1 MNVWKFLELWL
12 QTTPMEVARMSE
24 MWRQVQS
31 CLVFLL
37 LDKSVVRRLLN
48 SCVFCGVVPGPGA
61 EGTFVDYM
69 PKKLRIGKK
78 HPGAVV
84 ETSVLARAVP
94 PDIR

>member
-1 MNVWKFLELWL
+1 MRISIHSTN
-12 QTTPMEVARMSE
+12 RG
-24 MWRQVQS
+24 
-31 CLVFLL
+31 LVGHLATEE
-37 LDKSVVRRLLN
+37 DEQDDDT
-48 SCVFCGVVPGPGA
+48 GA
-61 EGTFVDYM
+61 EGTFVDYV